1 MLYVNFT
8 ECSGMTELF
17 ELVEQPEDFSDF
29 LLALRR
35 QSAASLACYT
45 GRIDELEYL
54 IPADNPQILRELTEA
69 DMNRLLVS
77 IAQADQYELVVFT
90 LGTLVCGCEQIFLQ
104 AESRIHLC
112 GMHLMEQCA
121 GREKKQFVSRC
132 APGREDVMKR
142 IVLPEM
148 KCEHTGVTLLY
159 EWRETEPGRLA
170 AGTYFSRGLK

>member
-1 MLYVNFT
+1 MF
-8 ECSGMTELF
+8 F
-17 ELVEQPEDFSDF
+17 HFSDF

-121 GREKKQFVSRC
+121 GREKKRFVSRC

-170 AGTYFSRGLK
+170 AELISAGD

>member
-1 MLYVNFT
+1 MVVFTGEGQSGCTYGIFVVLRWDYHETKKVLYVNFT

-104 AESRIHLC
+104 AESRIS
-112 GMHLMEQCA
+112 
-121 GREKKQFVSRC
+121 FVRDAS
-132 APGREDVMKR
+132 D
-142 IVLPEM
+142 
-148 KCEHTGVTLLY
+148 
-159 EWRETEPGRLA
+159 
-170 AGTYFSRGLK
+170 